1 MKEAKEAYEKQTG
14 KKVQDEE
21 VDKQF
26 EKDTAGLDEFGLSD
40 DEECG
45 VIEDVREN
53 QNIDEEEKAE
63 LEQVE

>member
-1 MKEAKEAYEKQTG
+1 
-14 KKVQDEE
+14 

-53 QNIDEEEKAE
+53 QNIDDEEKAE
-63 LEQVE
+63 LE